1 MRSRSCPYLIDF
13 NLCAKYTLN
22 AIEFIPC
29 CFMHEHLLSELIS
42 YPITGI
48 QNRLSEV
55 CGQKPPTRP
64 FPRHEPFFGSD
75 NHQSWSYKAR
85 ILHFPP
91 SRQPGSSLAFRTND
105 GGVISAPGIVVC

>member
-13 NLCAKYTLN
+13 NLFAKYTLN

-48 QNRLSEV
+48 QNPLSEV
-55 CGQKPPTRP
+55 CGQKPPTTDP
-64 FPRHEPFFGSD
+64 FHDTNLFFGSD
-75 NHQSWSYKAR
+75 NHQSWSYKAL

-91 SRQPGSSLAFRTND
+91 SRQPGASLAFRTND
-105 GGVISAPGIVVC
+105 GGVISAPG